1 MHEIPSA
8 RAHSG
13 GETLRGVKRQPEAK
27 RPAHQ
32 KVLLC
37 EGGETV
43 CADAG
48 TDASTQSG
56 GRVSVLS
63 TEDVAGAVA
72 KSEGRDDGGGG
83 ALLTFLE
90 DKLRNRPSKEVCFYL
105 CLWMLFLFRYPP
117 PASSLPP
124 PLCPAPSPFPPVAPA
139 RALSAVCALS
149 LAPSCVHQT

>member
-1 MHEIPSA
+1 MAPLVLEKSGRDVGVTVTGAGATDEAKAMHEIPSA

-13 GETLRGVKRQPEAK
+13 GETLRGVKRQPEAT
-27 RPAHQ
+27 RQAHQ
-32 KVLLC
+32 KVFLC

-63 TEDVAGAVA
+63 TEVVAGAVA

-83 ALLTFLE
+83 ALLTFL
-90 DKLRNRPSKEVCFYL
+90 
-105 CLWMLFLFRYPP
+105 
-117 PASSLPP
+117 
-124 PLCPAPSPFPPVAPA
+124 
-139 RALSAVCALS
+139 
-149 LAPSCVHQT
+149 